1 MIDIAEPKLFSA
13 GACWA
18 ARRYDGRADQLG
30 VGRDREDPPDPL
42 QVLGRHVLEALDEL
56 ARREVLL
63 DLLLGSRC
71 QLGCFGR
78 DHGLPL
84 NV

>member
-1 MIDIAEPKLFSA
+1 MIDIAEPKLLSA
-13 GACWA
+13 GRVLGGAQVG
-18 ARRYDGRADQLG
+18 GRADELG
-30 VGRDREDPPDPL
+30 VGRDREDPPHPL

-56 ARREVLL
+56 AGREVLL